1 MKVSKTTRRVLMSA
15 LVVAVSMG
23 AATGAA
29 SAETMSPYA
38 SASTSYPAPSYT
50 LKRVS
55 GSEQV
60 VTLAA
65 AKFVVNGEHVSIVDD
80 GGRFLE
86 ALPLQVTQ
94 GEETV
99 SYTYSLVNNREIE
112 VHSSANARG
121 SALYKSWWKCTLG
134 TVGGAVTGGLVG
146 TAAGGST
153 GSVIPVAGTVTGA
166 VGGGVIGAIG
176 GGATGAAAS
185 C

>member
-1 MKVSKTTRRVLMSA
+1 M
-15 LVVAVSMG
+15 
-23 AATGAA
+23 
-29 SAETMSPYA
+29 
-38 SASTSYPAPSYT
+38 

-55 GSEQV
+55 DSEQV

-99 SYTYSLVNNREIE
+99 SYTYSLVNDREIE
-112 VHSSANARG
+112 VRSSANARG
-121 SALYKSWWKCTLG
+121 SAPYKSWWKCTLG

-146 TAAGGST
+146 AAAGGST
-153 GSVIPVAGTVTGA
+153 GSVIPVAGTAT
-166 VGGGVIGAIG
+166 VGGCWRRSYWCNRRRSHWCRRVLLIHPVNSPIKNIEKE
-176 GGATGAAAS
+176 
-185 C
+185 